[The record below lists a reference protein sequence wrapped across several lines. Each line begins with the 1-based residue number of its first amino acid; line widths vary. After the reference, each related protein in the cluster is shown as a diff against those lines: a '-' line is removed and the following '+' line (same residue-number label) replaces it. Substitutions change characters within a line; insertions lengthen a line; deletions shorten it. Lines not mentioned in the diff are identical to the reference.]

1 MFRSR
6 LVTKSRVVQD
16 ESRRLHETRLSQPDG
31 IRILKTTRTPRLNNV
46 IGDLKEGLSS
56 RCKQAGILKQN
67 THRTEKEPS
76 VGWEEVLVR
85 YVIIVKVHHVYFI
98 FSKKHQF
105 TCGVRC
111 VCVAAAAPSQR
122 EQQKKKQTR
131 GAEHPYKPLTMPGT
145 AKKEMSTEASPSKRN
160 LDVSGSYH
168 VQRRLGFF
176 FGKAED
182 LL

>member
-1 MFRSR
+1 MF
-6 LVTKSRVVQD
+6 
-16 ESRRLHETRLSQPDG
+16 
-31 IRILKTTRTPRLNNV
+31 ILF
-46 IGDLKEGLSS
+46 
-56 RCKQAGILKQN
+56 
-67 THRTEKEPS
+67 
-76 VGWEEVLVR
+76 
-85 YVIIVKVHHVYFI
+85 YFI

-111 VCVAAAAPSQR
+111 VCAAAAAPSQQ

-168 VQRRLGFF
+168 VQRRLGVLFL
-176 FGKAED
+176 GKRKTCCDRVSSKQFCAIS
-182 LL
+182 